1 MKTFFLYND
10 IPLLKKII
18 CFMAINLKIL
28 CKNFYNSDNKVF
40 HMLCQRIK
48 DNLHKKVKH
57 SNAYKM
63 YIRKVKI
70 ITEAMSEHTRKNTG
84 S

>member
-10 IPLLKKII
+10 IPLLKKNVVSWQHYKII
-18 CFMAINLKIL
+18 LFMAINLKIL
-28 CKNFYNSDNKVF
+28 CKNFSNSDIKVF

-63 YIRKVKI
+63 YIRK
-70 ITEAMSEHTRKNTG
+70 
-84 S
+84 